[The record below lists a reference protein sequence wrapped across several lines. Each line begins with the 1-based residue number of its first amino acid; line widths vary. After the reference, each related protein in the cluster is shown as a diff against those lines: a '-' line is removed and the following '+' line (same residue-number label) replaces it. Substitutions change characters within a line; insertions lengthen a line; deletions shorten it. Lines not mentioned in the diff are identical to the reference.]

1 MQGTKVTFNQHTF
14 MGYTAPQFHRE
25 TDFQNAAAPL
35 YLFSENIHRLR
46 AIEFLF
52 DTIPHIS
59 FQTLLCM
66 LNRPHHVA
74 YKDDGLSPRA
84 PRLDLLPAKDYFHCH
99 SNATKR
105 SFLGHKRAFESQK
118 ACYTHCNAGDER
130 KGIREAN
137 PVREIISQ
145 RHTRVPKSDN
155 DRYISASS
163 DEAYTTFAEA
173 QGFKPVSTNLP
184 EDATAHWIGSP
195 DARRILVFFHGKC
208 KRFTIIAL
216 AKSAKKANRARG
228 RFCIPS
234 EDPIPIHLRRAAEG
248 RR

>member
-1 MQGTKVTFNQHTF
+1 MTFNQHTF
-14 MGYTAPQFHRE
+14 VKYTAPQFHRE
-25 TDFQNAAAPL
+25 TDFQNAATPL
-35 YLFSENIHRLR
+35 CLFSENGRRLR
-46 AIEFLF
+46 AIKYLF
-52 DTIPHIS
+52 KISLHIS
-59 FQTLLCM
+59 FQTLRCL

-74 YKDDGLSPRA
+74 YKDDALSSRA
-84 PRLDLLPAKDYFHCH
+84 PGSDLLPAKNYFHCD

-105 SFLGHKRAFESQK
+105 SYLGHKRASESQK
-118 ACYTHCNAGDER
+118 TCYTHCNAGDEHQ
-130 KGIREAN
+130 GIREAN

-155 DRYISASS
+155 DRYISAST
-163 DEAYTTFAEA
+163 DEAYTTFAET
-173 QGFKPVSTNLP
+173 QGFPPISTNLP

-208 KRFTIIAL
+208 KRFAIIPFP
-216 AKSAKKANRARG
+216 KSAKEANRARG

-234 EDPIPIHLRRAAEG
+234 EDPIPVHLRRAAEG